1 MNLKSSRELTLM
13 AKAGKVVSGALSLAK
28 ELCAVG
34 ITTAQID
41 REIEDYIVKHSA
53 VPSFKGYRGY
63 PHCTCISINEQIVHG
78 FPSSRVIQSGD
89 IVSIDVGACLD
100 GYHSDA
106 ARTFAVGDASP
117 EALRL
122 IQVTEQCF
130 FAGIKRAREG
140 ERLGDISHAI
150 QEVAEGAGYGVV
162 RELVGHGIGRNLHE
176 APDVPNFGLSG
187 RGIRLQAGLT
197 IAVEPMINAGTRNVI
212 MLDDGWTVV
221 TADSNLSAHYEN
233 TIAITDG
240 EPIIF
245 TLP

>member
-13 AKAGKVVSGALSLAK
+13 AKAGKVVSGALMLAK
-28 ELCAVG
+28 EHCVIG

-41 REIEDYIVKHSA
+41 RAIEEYILKHSA

-63 PHCTCISINEQIVHG
+63 PYCTCISINEQIVHG
-78 FPSSRVIQSGD
+78 FPGSRVIQSGD

-100 GYHSDA
+100 GFHSDA

-117 EALRL
+117 QALRL
-122 IQVTEQCF
+122 MQVTEQCF
-130 FAGIKRAREG
+130 FEGIKWAREG

-150 QEVAEGAGYGVV
+150 QGVAESAGYGVV

-176 APDVPNFGLSG
+176 APDVPNFGPSG